1 MQGVNVNMQQVFVIG
16 NIDMKKMQHNFVNM
30 RDNHVNMIF
39 ELYCILT
46 KCSCVL
52 HIGATECQDSYHT

>member
-1 MQGVNVNMQQVFVIG
+1 MQGVNVNMQQVFVIC
-16 NIDMKKMQHNFVNM
+16 NIDVKKKQHNFVNM

-39 ELYCILT
+39 ELYCILS
-46 KCSCVL
+46 KCVL